1 MRMKLPAGILLAAA
15 CLLPSGCDNPPA
27 TVREGLG
34 LEVPVRTR
42 VFPADKRAAYVA
54 AKAALDPMGYR
65 FQKGGAAQGYLEAIS
80 DVSAGESMSSAH
92 QFVIKATFEPA
103 LDGGTEVSVRITEII
118 EEDSEHQL
126 GRATESPVAD
136 TPLYEVFFRGIQQD
150 LAAASRGSK

>member
-65 FQKGGAAQGYLEAIS
+65 FQKGGAAHWNIT
-80 DVSAGESMSSAH
+80 VN
-92 QFVIKATFEPA
+92 K
-103 LDGGTEVSVRITEII
+103 DGKI
-118 EEDSEHQL
+118 
-126 GRATESPVAD
+126 
-136 TPLYEVFFRGIQQD
+136 
-150 LAAASRGSK
+150 AAAFACTGSGV